1 MLHAMKAETMSSTA
15 KTRRYSSPLRERQAE
30 QTRELI
36 LQALTEQLAEDGLN
50 DFNIPRVARRAGV
63 SVRTVYRYFPTREAL
78 LDGLQIWVD
87 EGILDTPRPKT
98 AEELISIPPA
108 QFRQFDEHVP
118 LVLAQIASPAGLEVQ
133 ARGRR
138 KRLEA
143 YRAALNEVTSNLSE
157 EEARTALA
165 VVSRLFRSTTWKD
178 FREEFAMSGEEAG
191 RAVSWA
197 LSTLI
202 EDLKR
207 RNEQAGRSDAPAF
220 EDVRQNPE

>member
-1 MLHAMKAETMSSTA
+1 MKPAFMSPGGETRTY
-15 KTRRYSSPLRERQAE
+15 TSPLRQRQAD
-30 QTRELI
+30 QTRVLI

-50 DFNIPRVARRAGV
+50 EFNIPRVARRAGV

-78 LDGLQIWVD
+78 LDALQIWID
-87 EGILDTPRPKT
+87 ERILDTPCPKT
-98 AEELISIPPA
+98 SDELIFLPVA
-108 QFRQFDEHVP
+108 QFRQFDIHVP

-143 YRAALNEVTSNLSE
+143 YRSALKEVTGHLSE
-157 EEARTALA
+157 EETRAALA

-178 FREEFAMSGEEAG
+178 FRKEFGMTGEESG

-197 LSTLI
+197 LRTLI
-202 EDLKR
+202 EDLRR
-207 RNEQAGRSDAPAF
+207 RNEAARGR
-220 EDVRQNPE
+220 